1 MIIFQ
6 IMLFF
11 SYSICK
17 FYSGRFSANSKC
29 CNLRI
34 YHFAAASNSC
44 RCKTQVLFI
53 QSHNPPASDRI
64 LVPNTLLQIL
74 YPICRNEVILLQSQ
88 NPPTNDTIIDYVTS
102 PQLSFPPAEW
112 ECYAVGVKSCG
123 KEINQKQSGI
133 PQEAC

>member
-1 MIIFQ
+1 MIIIQ
-6 IMLFF
+6 IMLLF

-64 LVPNTLLQIL
+64 LVPNTLLQIFC
-74 YPICRNEVILLQSQ
+74 PICRK
-88 NPPTNDTIIDYVTS
+88 YG
-102 PQLSFPPAEW
+102 
-112 ECYAVGVKSCG
+112 VGHHRVFYLGSDRP
-123 KEINQKQSGI
+123 QKQKISGYNTSI
-133 PQEAC
+133 CKVIAKCRTAISSFLNI